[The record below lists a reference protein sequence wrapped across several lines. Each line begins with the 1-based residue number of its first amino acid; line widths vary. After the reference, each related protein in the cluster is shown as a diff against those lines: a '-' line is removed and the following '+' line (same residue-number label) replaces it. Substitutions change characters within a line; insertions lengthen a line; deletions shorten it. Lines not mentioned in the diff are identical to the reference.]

1 MSRNKD
7 RMESLHSELE
17 SRYGADDDLVQEVK
31 AAIPIEIG
39 KFRASPPNE
48 AAQVYS
54 FRQSGS
60 RSTQTADQ
68 PTSV

>member
-1 MSRNKD
+1 MQ
-7 RMESLHSELE
+7 SLHSELE

-39 KFRASPPNE
+39 RFRASPPNE
-48 AAQVYS
+48 AEQVYS
-54 FRQSGS
+54 FRQSAS
-60 RSTQTADQ
+60 QSTQTTDK